1 MLIKYC
7 CILLTLSIWRDVHS
21 MFDLHVS
28 AKISLQVKFT
38 RTACTLEG
46 FTACM
51 EVHVAQEVV
60 HSVK

>member
-1 MLIKYC
+1 MGLN
-7 CILLTLSIWRDVHS
+7 LSTLSIWRDIHS
-21 MFDLHVS
+21 MFNFHVS

-38 RTACTLEG
+38 GAVRTLKG
-46 FTACM
+46 FTASM

>member
-1 MLIKYC
+1 MLIKYG

-28 AKISLQVKFT
+28 AKIALQVKFT
-38 RTACTLEG
+38 RTACTFEG

>member
-1 MLIKYC
+1 
-7 CILLTLSIWRDVHS
+7 

-28 AKISLQVKFT
+28 AKIALQVKFT
-38 RTACTLEG
+38 RTACTFEG